1 MSIGIDIV
9 EVSKIRK
16 LMENKKFLNRFFSDA
31 EVDYIRSS
39 AKTDETC
46 AGIFAA
52 KESIIKALNGNLDG
66 LLYKDISIQ
75 RKNDIPFARVNGINF
90 FVSISHDGDYAIS
103 VANTNDIASKNIIEQ
118 DFKVFK
124 KRNNFTHKGDY
135 GKIAIFAGSI
145 SMTGAPY
152 FASLA
157 AMRTGCGLSYLY
169 VDKNIQDILSVKLS
183 ETIIRTNDVYDLS
196 DMDAIL
202 LGPAW
207 SFFDDRDKIY
217 KDIVNTNKKLVIDAD
232 GLHYLKKYPHKLAY
246 RAVITPHYAEL
257 ARLLDMDIK
266 KIIDEPNKYAKLA
279 SDKYEVVV
287 VLKGH
292 NTIVLDNEKKYINE
306 TGNPGMATA
315 GSGDVLS
322 GIITS
327 LIAQGFTIFDAA
339 KYGVYLHGLAGDLAK
354 EKYGEYSLIASDI
367 VEFIPQAIKM
377 MEVE

>member
-16 LMENKKFLNRFFSDA
+16 LLENKKFLNRFFSDT
-31 EVDYIRSS
+31 EIDYIRSS
-39 AKTDETC
+39 AKADETC

-52 KESIIKALNGNLDG
+52 KEAIIKALNGNLDG
-66 LLYKDISIQ
+66 LKYRDISIQ
-75 RKNDIPFARVNGINF
+75 RKNDIPFACVNGINF
-90 FVSISHDGDYAIS
+90 FVSIAHDGDYAIS
-103 VANTNDIASKNIIEQ
+103 VANTYDNAYKNIIDKE
-118 DFKVFK
+118 FRIFK

-135 GKIAIFAGSI
+135 GKIAIFAGSL

-152 FASLA
+152 FASIA

-169 VDKNIQDILSVKLS
+169 ADKNIQDILSVKLS
-183 ETIIRTNDVYDLS
+183 ETIIRTNDVYNLY

-217 KDIVNTNKKLVIDAD
+217 KDVVNSNKKLVIDAD
-232 GLHYLKKYPHKLAY
+232 GLYYLKKYAYKLAY

-266 KIIDEPNKYAKLA
+266 KIIGEPNKYAKLA

-292 NTIVLDNEKKYINE
+292 NTIVLDNEKEYINE